1 MSKDHIMPTPTA
13 LRNFAADLDD
23 RDEATPAEIQMLRD
37 AADLLAKP
45 AIPAN
50 IEEAIFHVMGA
61 AERESEQLREVGEH
75 DAADD
80 LDAALSVVDSFLEHE
95 KIVSEMKNHK
105 E

>member
-1 MSKDHIMPTPTA
+1 M
-13 LRNFAADLDD
+13 RN
-23 RDEATPAEIQMLRD
+23 
-37 AADLLAKP
+37 
-45 AIPAN
+45 IPDN
-50 IEEAIFHVMGA
+50 IREAIFHVMGA

-80 LDAALSVVDSFLEHE
+80 LDAALSVVDTFLEHE